1 MRLSLIRSL
10 MLFMLAILLTIAVA
24 ACGSSKSSLPDNLPV
39 GTYLPDSI
47 FEQFYEKNGGFDF
60 FGYAISTIFSDETG
74 HKYQYF
80 ETVLMVY
87 DPIREWIYFED
98 LGSQLGLRNLPVPAW
113 SGEALDQGILVE
125 GFYVHPAFVSMYL
138 QLGPELVGDPITE
151 PYFNLNRNHVEQHFE
166 NLGLYFFIEDPEK
179 TVGLLDYGWLDC
191 SGCRPQYHLGDQAGI
206 IQAPL
211 KDASFYPL
219 MEEKQISIFLT
230 GEVVRGPALVVDGT
244 TDLVFK
250 HMVLFKNQNGELNI
264 RPVPVMLGLQDE
276 FLYSPLLINGMVFY
290 EYQDGVG
297 HNVFTL
303 FDEFVRQNGGYEVAG
318 KPISEIIRM
327 DQETMQIRQ
336 CFENYCL
343 DYFPNAAMAKV
354 RPTQLGDLYL
364 DRVAPQY
371 ETPDEPLDSSGKD
384 YTTQPRNKNPFTLI
398 GWENHTVV
406 NSETPQTIYVM
417 VSLQNTPQ
425 PNKEL
430 VLTITYP
437 DDAPTTIK
445 MPPTGEDGLTSI
457 TLEPIAGRNGELVI
471 YEACL
476 QIQGAESACVQQSFL
491 IWGNP

>member
-1 MRLSLIRSL
+1 
-10 MLFMLAILLTIAVA
+10 
-24 ACGSSKSSLPDNLPV
+24 LPENLPA
-39 GTYLPDSI
+39 GTYHPDPI

-60 FGYAISTIFSDETG
+60 FGYGISTIFSDETG

-98 LGSQLGLRNLPVPAW
+98 LGNQLGLSTLPVPAW
-113 SGEALDQGILVE
+113 TGESLDQGVLVGE
-125 GFYVHPAFVSMYL
+125 YIVHPAFVPLYL
-138 QLGPELVGDPITE
+138 ELSPELVGAPITE
-151 PYFNLNRNHVEQHFE
+151 PYLNLSRNHVEQHFE
-166 NLGLYFFIEDPEK
+166 NMGLYFLIEDPEK
-179 TVGLLDYGWLDC
+179 TVGMLEYGRLDC
-191 SGCRPQYHLGDQAGI
+191 GGCRPQYYLEDRAGI

-219 MEEKQISIFLT
+219 MEEKQISISLT

-250 HMVLFKNQNGELNI
+250 HMVLFKDQNGELKI
-264 RPVPVMLGLQDE
+264 RPVPVMLGLQDD

-290 EYQDGVG
+290 EYHEGVG
-297 HNVFTL
+297 HNVFAL

-318 KPISEIIRM
+318 KPITEIIPM
-327 DQETMQIRQ
+327 DQNTKIRQ

-343 DYFPNAAMAKV
+343 DFLPDAAMAKV
-354 RPTQLGDLYL
+354 RPTALGEFYL
-364 DRVAPQY
+364 EQVPPQY
-371 ETPDEPLDSSGKD
+371 ETPIGSSDSSDKD
-384 YTTQPRNKNPFTLI
+384 YTSQPRNKSPFTLI

-406 NSETPQTIYVM
+406 NSETPQTIFVM

-425 PNKEL
+425 PNQEMMLK
-430 VLTITYP
+430 ITYP
-437 DDAPTTIK
+437 DGAETTIK
-445 MPPTGEDGLTSI
+445 MPPTNEDGLTSI
-457 TLEPIAGRNGELVI
+457 TLEPIAGQNGELVI

-476 QIQGAESACVQQSFL
+476 QVQGAESACVQQSFL

>member
-1 MRLSLIRSL
+1 MRLSFFRLL
-10 MLFMLAILLTIAVA
+10 MLLMLAILLTIAA
-24 ACGSSKSSLPDNLPV
+24 SACGINRSSLPKELPP
-39 GTYLPDSI
+39 GTYSPDPI

-87 DPIREWIYFED
+87 DPIQEWISFED

-113 SGEALDQGILVE
+113 SGESLDQGLLV
-125 GFYVHPAFVSMYL
+125 GGYYIHPAFVPMYL

-151 PYFNLNRNHVEQHFE
+151 PYFNLSRNHVEQHFQ

-179 TVGLLDYGWLDC
+179 TVGLLEYGWLDC
-191 SGCRPQYHLGDQAGI
+191 GGCRPQYYLGDRAGI

-211 KDASFYPL
+211 KDASFYQV
-219 MEEKQISIFLT
+219 MEEKQISISLA
-230 GEVVRGPALVVDGT
+230 GEVVRGPASVADGT

-250 HMVLFKNQNGELNI
+250 HLVLFKDQKGELKI

-297 HNVFTL
+297 HNVL
-303 FDEFVRQNGGYEVAG
+303 AQFDDFVRQNGGYEVSG
-318 KPISEIIRM
+318 KPVTEILRM

-343 DYFPNAAMAKV
+343 DFLPNAAMAKV
-354 RPTQLGDLYL
+354 RPTALGDLYL

-371 ETPDEPLDSSGKD
+371 VSSLETVDSSDKE
-384 YTTQPRNKNPFTLI
+384 YTTQPRNKSPFTLI

-406 NSETPQTIYVM
+406 NSETPQTIFVL

-430 VLTITYP
+430 VLTIKYP
-437 DDAPTTIK
+437 DGAETTMK
-445 MPPTGEDGLTSI
+445 MPATGDDGLTSV
-457 TLEPIAGRNGELVI
+457 TLEPIAGQNGELVI

-476 QIQGAESACVQQSFL
+476 QIDGAESACVQQTFL